1 MLTNIAVVAAFDII
15 VKLERKQLLVQYKY
29 CPKKPFA
36 KHTSQQRKHFTQCQ
50 NYLQYQKNICKKNAI
65 TRQADK
71 DKIQQLFLS
80 IITLFKQQQLNRLAA
95 LAVFYGERA
104 LGIFDDPWMEEFFM
118 QGLGYKPL
126 TCNQLSTTLLDDIY
140 LETKLQV
147 DNLLKAN
154 DMINIVLDESNNQ
167 SRD

>member
-1 MLTNIAVVAAFDII
+1 M
-15 VKLERKQLLVQYKY
+15 
-29 CPKKPFA
+29 PKKPFT

-50 NYLQYQKNICKKNAI
+50 NYLQHQKNIRKKNAI
-65 TRQADK
+65 TQQVDK
-71 DKIQQLFLS
+71 DKIQQLFLG
-80 IITLFKQQQLNRLAA
+80 IITLFKRQQLDRLAA
-95 LAVFYGERA
+95 LAVFCKERA
-104 LGIFDDPWMEEFFM
+104 LGIFDDPWMKEFFT
-118 QGLGYKPL
+118 QGLRYKPL
-126 TCNQLSTTLLDDIY
+126 ACNRLSTTLLDDIY